1 MRRWRSHFLMRLV
14 TKGTV
19 ERSPRCVD
27 RAKNSWRQSSGSPRV
42 GGLASGGD
50 AGPAGGVGWGSR
62 GCMYSHRSGMHRVG
76 VDGGW
81 RWGPGPWE
89 MACIHPGRLRS
100 GVYMLGGNGSGR
112 GCGEDTHRAGTS
124 GVRACV
130 RGAVR
135 VGLPLMAQ
143 AALRGCVPGDGRAQ
157 QCTRRLAPRNL
168 LPARRHSRT
177 YTHPF

>member
-1 MRRWRSHFLMRLV
+1 M
-14 TKGTV
+14 
-19 ERSPRCVD
+19 
-27 RAKNSWRQSSGSPRV
+27 
-42 GGLASGGD
+42 
-50 AGPAGGVGWGSR
+50 GGVR
-62 GCMYSHRSGMHRVG
+62 GGGACCSHRSGMHRVG

-100 GVYMLGGNGSGR
+100 GVYMLGGRGSGR

-143 AALRGCVPGDGRAQ
+143 AAIRGCRVTGVRSSVRDVYGATQ
-157 QCTRRLAPRNL
+157 FTACAP
-168 LPARRHSRT
+168 A
-177 YTHPF
+177 